1 MHHPLRGTGAR
12 RLAAAATL
20 VVAVTVGGPGAQ
32 AAEPRASTPQ
42 SATNAPASAEERAVT
57 AKRLTLITGD
67 TVAVSTAPQGGQS
80 VDILPGG
87 GGKGA
92 FRTSTGANGDLYVY
106 PADALDAIG
115 KDTLDKELF
124 NVTRLLKD
132 GRGDAST
139 EDIPA
144 IVDYRGKPPAAL
156 LKSSADELPA
166 SRPTALLPRL
176 GMTGVAVDKS
186 EAARFV
192 SAATKATGS
201 TGIAKIWYDAPVK
214 AALDKSVPQIGA
226 PVAWAEGY
234 DGKGTKVAVLDSG
247 ADLTNADIAP
257 RIIGTKSFVAGEDV
271 SDGYGHGTHVAST
284 IAGSGANSGGVYKG
298 VAPGADLMIGKVLNN
313 AGGGDFSDVMA
324 GMEWAANEGAD
335 VINMSLGAAATDS
348 TDALTEAVDS
358 LSASTGTLFV
368 IAAGNYGP
376 DEVSIASPATAA
388 SALTVGAVDRED
400 QLAEF
405 SSRGPRIADAGIKP
419 EITAPGVG
427 IVAAR
432 AAGTALGVPVDDHYT
447 TMNGTSMATPHV
459 AGAAAIM
466 AQRHPDWT
474 GTRIKAAL
482 TSHAKVIT
490 GQSVYEEGYGRVD
503 VAAALDAG
511 LDLAGTVDYGLL
523 KWQDGTFDK
532 RTRTLTFT
540 NDGATEATL
549 DLKAPVE
556 DANGTALPEGALT
569 FTGDGLS
576 GSTLTLP
583 AGSKAQ
589 VTATLDPNAV
599 ATGHYTGY
607 LTATAADGRTVHT
620 PVGFIREAPKRAVT
634 VSFQDRFGNTPGE
647 AELTIQGLDNT
658 YVAGYRLKGRSSYTW
673 RLPVGTYSIM
683 GTVTT
688 VDPEG
693 KGNVPYA
700 TDVFA
705 LPQIDIR
712 KQDQE
717 GLAVDAG
724 DAADL
729 SLTVRGEKGPL
740 EGSHFSLIMQRS
752 SPDGPEPQQRGITD
766 LLNSSE
772 QKYGIIPSARA
783 VTGEFTLS
791 TFITERE
798 PLQQL
803 RLTGP
808 RPRDITVRTPVN
820 ATRFDGTRKM
830 RLVDAGVGAEA
841 DFAALDV
848 KGKAVLITADNLV
861 GITEQARRAAAA
873 GAVAM
878 IATPPDDA
886 PRTSLVGT
894 NLPIPVSVAGHQDG
908 RDLAALAANGPVALS
923 LTGVYE
929 SGYTYAAQFYD
940 TGRLPASAT
949 RSTSVDD
956 YVSVRNTFHSDR
968 TRRVGWESLDAWG
981 PYGIPSIHTA
991 QYLGEGGSRTDHILA
1006 DPKTA
1011 YRQMVMPTTSYT
1023 SRLEGPV
1030 VRYDRPGRG
1039 YGATWFGAP
1048 MHPSAHTELACAFCR
1063 TDKGTVLTDSV
1074 GGDGDPQHSLVSG
1087 RVPAWTYFRG
1097 GEQIADLGKL
1107 MVDRAAD
1114 YRIVQVT
1121 DRPYLFDGVT
1131 LGTKVST
1138 EWSFRSA
1145 GPARNT
1151 VKNCG
1156 GVIEGASVCATLP
1169 VVLTHYA
1176 LPVDARNQA
1185 SAGRKFTFTVSGDRA
1200 KGWAGSTAMAG
1211 AKVSVS
1217 YDDGA
1222 TWTSADVHRRDL
1234 DSFTVTVKHPALAKT
1249 NGFVATR
1256 TEITDGHGART
1267 TETITRAYALK

>member
-1 MHHPLRGTGAR
+1 MQHPLRGPGAR
-12 RLAAAATL
+12 RFAAAATL

-32 AAEPRASTPQ
+32 AAEPQASTAR
-42 SATNAPASAEERAVT
+42 SATGARAFAEEPAVA
-57 AKRLTLITGD
+57 AKHLTLITGD
-67 TVAVSTAPQGGQS
+67 TVAVSTASDGGQS

-87 GGKGA
+87 AAKGA
-92 FRTSTGANGDLYVY
+92 FRTATGGNGDLYVY
-106 PADALDAIG
+106 PAGAQDAVDKG
-115 KDTLDKELF
+115 TLDRELF

-144 IVDYRGKPPAAL
+144 IVDYRGTPSAAS
-156 LKSSADELPA
+156 LKASTDQLPA
-166 SRPTALLPRL
+166 SRRTALLPRL
-176 GMTGVAVDKS
+176 GMAGIAVDKS
-186 EAARFV
+186 DAARFV
-192 SAATKATGS
+192 IAATQATGS
-201 TGIAKIWYDAPVK
+201 TGIAKVWYDAPVK

-226 PVAWAEGY
+226 PEAWAEGY
-234 DGKGTKVAVLDSG
+234 DGKGTKVAILDSG

-257 RIIGTKSFVAGEDV
+257 RIIETRSFVAGEDV

-284 IAGSGANSGGVYKG
+284 IAGTGANSGGVYKG
-298 VAPGADLMIGKVLNN
+298 VAPGAGLMIGKVLNN
-313 AGGGDFSDVMA
+313 TGGGDFSDVMA

-335 VINMSLGAAATDS
+335 VINMSLGTAATNS

-368 IAAGNYGP
+368 IAAGNSGP
-376 DEVSIASPATAA
+376 DEVSIATPATAA
-388 SALTVGAVDRED
+388 SALTVGAVDRD
-400 QLAEF
+400 DALAAF

-432 AAGTALGVPVDDHYT
+432 AAGTTLGVPVDDHYI

-474 GTRIKAAL
+474 GARIKAAL
-482 TSHAKVIT
+482 TSHAKAIT
-490 GQSVYEEGYGRVD
+490 GQTVYEEGYGRVD
-503 VAAALDAG
+503 VAAAVDAD

-523 KWQDGTFDK
+523 KWQDGNFDK

-540 NDGATEATL
+540 NDGATETTL
-549 DLKAPVE
+549 DLTSPVE

-569 FTGDGLS
+569 FTGDSLS

-583 AGSKAQ
+583 AGSTAE

-599 ATGHYTGY
+599 ATGRYTGY
-607 LTATAADGRTVHT
+607 LTGTAADGRTVHT
-620 PVGFIREAPKRAVT
+620 PVGFIKEAPKRAVT
-634 VSFQDRFGNTPGE
+634 VSFEDRFGNTPGE

-688 VDPEG
+688 VDPDG
-693 KGNVPYA
+693 NGNVPYA
-700 TDVFA
+700 SDVFA
-705 LPQIDIR
+705 LPEIDIR

-717 GLAVDAG
+717 GLSVDAG
-724 DAADL
+724 GASDL
-729 SLTVRGEKGPL
+729 SLKVRGEKRPL

-783 VTGEFTLS
+783 VTGDFTLS

-808 RPRDITVRTPVN
+808 RPRDITLRTPVN
-820 ATRFDGTRKM
+820 ATRFDGTKNV
-830 RLVDAGVGAEA
+830 RLVDAGAGAES

-861 GITEQARRAAAA
+861 GITEQARLAASA

-894 NLPIPVSVAGHQDG
+894 GLPLPVSVAGHQDG
-908 RDLAALAANGPVALS
+908 RDLAALAAKGPVTIS

-940 TGRLPASAT
+940 NGRLPASGT
-949 RSTSVDD
+949 RSTSADD
-956 YVSVRNTFHSDR
+956 YVTVRNTFHSDGA
-968 TRRVGWESLDAWG
+968 RRVGWESLDAWG
-981 PYGIPSIHTA
+981 PYGMPSIHTA
-991 QYLGEGGSRTDHILA
+991 QYLGEGGTRTDHILA
-1006 DPKTA
+1006 DPKTT
-1011 YRQMVMPTTSYT
+1011 YQQMVMPTTSYT
-1023 SRLEGPV
+1023 SRLDGPV
-1030 VRYDRPGRG
+1030 ARYDRPGRS

-1048 MHPSAHTELACAFCR
+1048 MHPSAHTELPCSFCR

-1087 RVPAWTYFRG
+1087 RVPTWTYFRG
-1097 GEQIADLGKL
+1097 GEQVADLEKL

-1114 YRIVQVT
+1114 YRIVQT
-1121 DRPYLFDGVT
+1121 TARPYLFDGVT

-1138 EWSFRSA
+1138 EWSFRSGA
-1145 GPARNT
+1145 PARST

-1156 GVIEGASVCATLP
+1156 EVIEGASVCATLP
-1169 VVLTHYA
+1169 VVLTHYD
-1176 LPVDARNQA
+1176 LPVDVLNRAP
-1185 SAGRKFTFTVSGDRA
+1185 AGKKFTLTVSGDRA
-1200 KGWAGSTAMAG
+1200 KGWTGSTAMAG
-1211 AKVSVS
+1211 ARVSVS

-1222 TWTSADVHRRDL
+1222 TWTAAEVHRKDI
-1234 DSFTVTVKHPALAKT
+1234 DSFTVTVRHPALAKT
-1249 NGFVATR
+1249 NGFVALR
-1256 TEITDGHGART
+1256 TEIRDGHSART